1 MIVSFFTFLHYI
13 VQFACLEYNIFME
26 KVNDLSPVVKWAG
39 GKEQE
44 LKYILPNVPDN
55 FVRFIEPFVG
65 GGAVYF
71 SMRNKDMLINDKSVE
86 LTSLYNNIKYKNK
99 SFVSNLQS
107 IQEAWVGLENVLD
120 NNIEFFNVVYSKYK
134 LNKIDKDKLITNIE
148 HFINDNKTEFK
159 SLLNTN
165 LLEHYDIFEKELL
178 RNISAKLIRMKDL
191 EDKKGNLPA
200 KDIYDNFEC
209 GLKGSFY
216 MFIRTLYNKYDKSE
230 YFYFIRE
237 YCYSSM
243 FRYNSNGEF
252 NVPYGGISYNRK
264 NFQRKIDY
272 IKSKELQTHFVNT
285 DIYNLDFEEF
295 LNKIK
300 LTKNDFIFLD
310 PPYDTD
316 FSSYVNNTFDK
327 QDQERLADYLINKC
341 PAKFMLVIK
350 NTDFILS
357 LYDKKGLYITSFD
370 KTYMVS
376 FKGRNNRD
384 CEHLLI
390 TNYPINNEIKKNS
403 NVAALKPNKKKQ
415 LQYA

>member
-1 MIVSFFTFLHYI
+1 
-13 VQFACLEYNIFME
+13 ME
-26 KVNDLSPVVKWAG
+26 KGNNLSPIVKWAG

-71 SMRNKDMLINDKSVE
+71 SMGNINKLINDKSDE
-86 LTSLYNNIKYKNK
+86 LTTLYHNIKYNNK
-99 SFVSNLQS
+99 DFINRLQS
-107 IQEAWVGLENVLD
+107 LQDAWIGLESILD
-120 NNIEFFNVVYSKYK
+120 NNSAFFNETYSQYR
-134 LNKIDKDKLITNIE
+134 LNKISKDELIKSIE
-148 HFINDNKTEFK
+148 QFVNSNKTSFAY
-159 SLLNTN
+159 LLNSE
-165 LLEHYDIFEKELL
+165 LLKHYDIFEKELL
-178 RNISAKLIRMKDL
+178 RNITAKLVRMKDL
-191 EDKKGNLPA
+191 EEKKGNLPEN
-200 KDIYDNFEC
+200 DIYDNFEC
-209 GLKGSFY
+209 ALKGSFY
-216 MFIRTLYNKYDKSE
+216 MFIRALYNKYDNSE

-272 IKSKELQTHFVNT
+272 IKSSELQSHFVNT

-295 LNKIK
+295 LNKIELK
-300 LTKNDFIFLD
+300 DTDFIFLD

-316 FSSYVNNTFDK
+316 FSSYVNNSFDK
-327 QDQERLADYLINKC
+327 KDQERLANYLINKC

-350 NTDFILS
+350 NTDFIS
-357 LYDKKGLYITSFD
+357 ELYSNKGLHINSFD

-384 CEHLLI
+384 CEHLII
-390 TNYPINNEIKKNS
+390 TNYPLPSEGTAVTSLN
-403 NVAALKPNKKKQ
+403 LKRKKQ

>member
-1 MIVSFFTFLHYI
+1 
-13 VQFACLEYNIFME
+13 ME
-26 KVNDLSPVVKWAG
+26 KVNDLSPVIKWAG

-44 LKYILPNVPDN
+44 LKYILPNVPSN

-71 SMRNKDMLINDKSVE
+71 SMKNKDMLINDKSIE

-107 IQEAWVGLENVLD
+107 LQVAWVGLEKVLD

-134 LNKIDKDKLITNIE
+134 LNKIDKEKLITNIE

-165 LLEHYDIFEKELL
+165 LLVHYDIFEKELL

-216 MFIRTLYNKYDKSE
+216 MFIRTLYNKYDNSE

-295 LNKIK
+295 LDKIK

-350 NTDFILS
+350 NTDFILN

-390 TNYPINNEIKKNS
+390 TNYPINNEIKKS
-403 NVAALKPNKKKQ
+403 GTVTALKPNKKKQ

>member
-1 MIVSFFTFLHYI
+1 
-13 VQFACLEYNIFME
+13 ME
-26 KVNDLSPVVKWAG
+26 KVNDLSPIIKWAG

-71 SMRNKDMLINDKSVE
+71 SMGNKNKLINDKSVE
-86 LTSLYNNIKYKNK
+86 LTTLYNNIKYKNK
-99 SFVSNLQS
+99 DFITRLQS
-107 IQEAWVGLENVLD
+107 LQDAWIGLESILD
-120 NNIEFFNVVYSKYK
+120 NTIDVFNTTYLKYKANKIAKEDLIKNIELFV
-134 LNKIDKDKLITNIE
+134 
-148 HFINDNKTEFK
+148 NDNKTAFK
-159 SLLNTN
+159 QLLNPE
-165 LLEHYDIFEKELL
+165 LLKHYDIFEKELL
-178 RNISAKLIRMKDL
+178 RNISAKLVRMKDL
-191 EDKKGNLPA
+191 EEKKGNLPE

-209 GLKGSFY
+209 ALKGSFY
-216 MFIRTLYNKYDKSE
+216 MFIRALYNKYDNSE

-272 IKSKELQTHFVNT
+272 IKSKELQSHFVNT

-295 LNKIK
+295 LDKIK

-316 FSSYVNNTFDK
+316 FSSYVNNSFNK
-327 QDQERLADYLINKC
+327 KDQERLANYLINKC
-341 PAKFMLVIK
+341 LAKFMLVIK
-350 NTDFILS
+350 NTDFIS
-357 LYDKKGLYITSFD
+357 ELYSNKGLHINSFD

-384 CEHLLI
+384 CEHLII
-390 TNYPINNEIKKNS
+390 TNYPLPSEETVVTSLN
-403 NVAALKPNKKKQ
+403 LKRKKQ

>member
-1 MIVSFFTFLHYI
+1 
-13 VQFACLEYNIFME
+13 ME
-26 KVNDLSPVVKWAG
+26 KVNDLSPIVKWAG

-71 SMRNKDMLINDKSVE
+71 SMGNKNKLINDKSVE
-86 LTSLYNNIKYKNK
+86 LTTLYNNIKYKNK
-99 SFVSNLQS
+99 DFISRLQS
-107 IQEAWVGLENVLD
+107 LQDAWVGLESILD
-120 NNIEFFNVVYSKYK
+120 NNIDVFNTTYLKYK
-134 LNKIDKDKLITNIE
+134 ANKIAKEDLIKNIE
-148 HFINDNKTEFK
+148 LFINDNKTAFK
-159 SLLNTN
+159 QLLNAE
-165 LLEHYDIFEKELL
+165 LLKHYGIFEKELL
-178 RNISAKLIRMKDL
+178 RNISAKLVRMKDL
-191 EDKKGNLPA
+191 EEKKGNLPK

-209 GLKGSFY
+209 ALKGSFY
-216 MFIRTLYNKYDKSE
+216 MFIRALYNKYDNSE

-272 IKSKELQTHFVNT
+272 IKSKELQSHFVNT

-295 LNKIK
+295 LDKIK

-327 QDQERLADYLINKC
+327 QDQERLVNYLINKC
-341 PAKFMLVIK
+341 PARFMLVIK
-350 NTDFILS
+350 NTDFIS
-357 LYDKKGLYITSFD
+357 ELYSDKGLYITSFD

-390 TNYPINNEIKKNS
+390 TNYPIGEDVKKTS
-403 NVAALKPNKKKQ
+403 NVAVLKPNKKKQ

>member
-1 MIVSFFTFLHYI
+1 
-13 VQFACLEYNIFME
+13 ME
-26 KVNDLSPVVKWAG
+26 GSKNLSPILKWAG

-44 LKYILPNVPDN
+44 LKYILPNVPSN
-55 FVRFIEPFVG
+55 FGRFIEPFVG

-71 SMRNKDMLINDKSVE
+71 SMKNKDMLINDKSIE

-107 IQEAWVGLENVLD
+107 LQVAWVGLEKVLD

-165 LLEHYDIFEKELL
+165 LLVHYDIFEKELL

-216 MFIRTLYNKYDKSE
+216 MFIRTLYNKYDNSE

-295 LNKIK
+295 LDKIK

-350 NTDFILS
+350 NTDFILN

-390 TNYPINNEIKKNS
+390 TNYPINNEIKKS
-403 NVAALKPNKKKQ
+403 GTVTALKPNKKKQ

>member
-1 MIVSFFTFLHYI
+1 
-13 VQFACLEYNIFME
+13 ME
-26 KVNDLSPVVKWAG
+26 KVNDLSPIVKWAG

-71 SMRNKDMLINDKSVE
+71 SIGNKNKLINDKSVE
-86 LTSLYNNIKYKNK
+86 LTTLYNNIKYKNK
-99 SFVSNLQS
+99 DFITRLQS
-107 IQEAWVGLENVLD
+107 LQDAWIGLESILD
-120 NNIEFFNVVYSKYK
+120 NNIDVFNTTYSKYK
-134 LNKIDKDKLITNIE
+134 ANKIAKEDLIKNIE
-148 HFINDNKTEFK
+148 LFVNDNKTAFK
-159 SLLNTN
+159 QLLNPE
-165 LLEHYDIFEKELL
+165 LLKHYDIFEKELL
-178 RNISAKLIRMKDL
+178 RNISAKLVRMKDL
-191 EDKKGNLPA
+191 EEKKGNLPE

-209 GLKGSFY
+209 ALKGSFY
-216 MFIRTLYNKYDKSE
+216 MFIRALYNKYDNSE

-272 IKSKELQTHFVNT
+272 IKSKELQSHFVNT

-295 LNKIK
+295 LDKIK
-300 LTKNDFIFLD
+300 LNKDDFIFLD

-327 QDQERLADYLINKC
+327 QDQERLANYLINKC

-350 NTDFILS
+350 DTEFIS
-357 LYDKKGLYITSFD
+357 DLYSDKGLYITSFD

-390 TNYPINNEIKKNS
+390 TNYPIGENVKETS
-403 NVAALKPNKKKQ
+403 NVAVLKPNKKKQ

>member
-1 MIVSFFTFLHYI
+1 
-13 VQFACLEYNIFME
+13 ME
-26 KVNDLSPVVKWAG
+26 KVNDLSPIVKWAG

-71 SMRNKDMLINDKSVE
+71 SMGNKNKLINDKSVE
-86 LTSLYNNIKYKNK
+86 LTTLYNNIKYKNK
-99 SFVSNLQS
+99 DFISRLQS
-107 IQEAWVGLENVLD
+107 LQDAWTGLECILN
-120 NNIEFFNVVYSKYK
+120 NNIDVFNTTYSKYK
-134 LNKIDKDKLITNIE
+134 ANKIAKEDLIKNIE
-148 HFINDNKTEFK
+148 LFVNDNKTAFK
-159 SLLNTN
+159 QLLNPE
-165 LLEHYDIFEKELL
+165 LLKHYDIFEKELL
-178 RNISAKLIRMKDL
+178 RNISAKLVRMKDL
-191 EDKKGNLPA
+191 EEKKGNLPE

-209 GLKGSFY
+209 ALKGSFY
-216 MFIRTLYNKYDKSE
+216 MFIRALYNKYDNSE

-272 IKSKELQTHFVNT
+272 IKSKELQFHFVNT

-295 LNKIK
+295 LDKAK

-316 FSSYVNNTFDK
+316 FSSYVNNNFDK
-327 QDQERLADYLINKC
+327 HDQERLANYLINKC

-350 NTDFILS
+350 NTDFIS
-357 LYDKKGLYITSFD
+357 DLYNNKGLYITSFD

-390 TNYPINNEIKKNS
+390 TNYPICEEVKKTN
-403 NVAALKPNKKKQ
+403 NVAILKQNKKKQ

>member
-1 MIVSFFTFLHYI
+1 M
-13 VQFACLEYNIFME
+13 
-26 KVNDLSPVVKWAG
+26 SPIVKWAG

-71 SMRNKDMLINDKSVE
+71 SMGNKNKLINDKSVE
-86 LTSLYNNIKYKNK
+86 LTTLYNNIKYKNK
-99 SFVSNLQS
+99 DFITRLQS
-107 IQEAWVGLENVLD
+107 LQDAWVGLESILD
-120 NNIEFFNVVYSKYK
+120 NNIDVFNAIYSKYK
-134 LNKIDKDKLITNIE
+134 ANEVSKEDLIKNIE
-148 HFINDNKTEFK
+148 LFVNNNKKAFK
-159 SLLNTN
+159 QLLNAE
-165 LLEHYDIFEKELL
+165 LLKHYGIFEKELL
-178 RNISAKLIRMKDL
+178 RNISAKLVRMKDL
-191 EDKKGNLPA
+191 EEKKGNLSE

-209 GLKGSFY
+209 ALKGSFY
-216 MFIRTLYNKYDKSE
+216 MFIRALYNKYDNSE

-264 NFQRKIDY
+264 NFQRKINY
-272 IKSKELQTHFVNT
+272 IKSKELQSHFVNT

-295 LNKIK
+295 LDKIK

-327 QDQERLADYLINKC
+327 QDQERLANYLINKC

-350 NTDFILS
+350 NTDFIS
-357 LYDKKGLYITSFD
+357 ELYSNKGLHINSFD

-384 CEHLLI
+384 CEHLII
-390 TNYPINNEIKKNS
+390 TNYPLPSEEKTATSLNIKR
-403 NVAALKPNKKKQ
+403 KKQ

>member
-1 MIVSFFTFLHYI
+1 
-13 VQFACLEYNIFME
+13 ME
-26 KVNDLSPVVKWAG
+26 KVNDLSPIVKWTG

-44 LKYILPNVPDN
+44 LKYILPNIPSD

-71 SMRNKDMLINDKSVE
+71 SMKNKNLLINDNSIE
-86 LTSLYNNIKYKNK
+86 LTSLYKNIKYKNK
-99 SFVSNLQS
+99 NFVSNLQS
-107 IQEAWVGLENVLD
+107 LQDAWVGLENVLS
-120 NNIEFFNVVYSKYK
+120 NNIEFFNTVYSKYK
-134 LNKIDKDKLITNIE
+134 SNNLDKAKLIVNIE
-148 HFINDNKTEFK
+148 HFLKDNKTALEQ
-159 SLLNTN
+159 LLNPE
-165 LLEHYDIFEKELL
+165 LLKHHDIFETELL
-178 RNISAKLIRMKDL
+178 RNVSAKLIRMKDL
-191 EDKKGNLPA
+191 ENKKGNLA
-200 KDIYDNFEC
+200 EKDIYDNFEC

-216 MFIRTLYNKYDKSE
+216 MFIRALYNKYDNSE

-243 FRYNSNGEF
+243 FRYNSIGEF

-295 LNKIK
+295 LDRIK
-300 LTKNDFIFLD
+300 LNKNDFVFLD

-350 NTDFILS
+350 NTNFIS
-357 LYDKKGLYITSFD
+357 NLYDKKGLYITSFD
-370 KTYMVS
+370 KKYMVS

-390 TNYPINNEIKKNS
+390 TNYPIDNEIKKS
-403 NVAALKPNKKKQ
+403 GTVSVLKSNKKKQ

>member
-1 MIVSFFTFLHYI
+1 
-13 VQFACLEYNIFME
+13 ME
-26 KVNDLSPVVKWAG
+26 KVNDLSPIVKWAG

-71 SMRNKDMLINDKSVE
+71 SMGNKNKLINDKSVE
-86 LTSLYNNIKYKNK
+86 LTTLYNNVKYKNND
-99 SFVSNLQS
+99 FIHRLQS
-107 IQEAWVGLENVLD
+107 LQNAWIGLEEILD
-120 NNIEFFNVVYSKYK
+120 SNIVFFNEAYSQYK
-134 LNKIDKDKLITNIE
+134 LNKISKDNLIKNIE
-148 HFINDNKTEFK
+148 QFVNSNKTSFK
-159 SLLNTN
+159 RILNSELLK
-165 LLEHYDIFEKELL
+165 HYDIFEKELL
-178 RNISAKLIRMKDL
+178 RNISAKLVRMKDL
-191 EDKKGNLPA
+191 EDERGNLSE

-209 GLKGSFY
+209 SIKGSFY
-216 MFIRTLYNKYDKSE
+216 MFIRTLYNKYDNSE

-272 IKSKELQTHFVNT
+272 IKSKKLQAHFLNT

-295 LNKIK
+295 LDKIK

-327 QDQERLADYLINKC
+327 QDQERLANYLINKC
-341 PAKFMLVIK
+341 PAKFMLIIK
-350 NTDFILS
+350 NTDFIS
-357 LYDKKGLYITSFD
+357 NLYSNKRLYITSFD

-390 TNYPINNEIKKNS
+390 TNYPIGKEVDKKD
-403 NVAALKPNKKKQ
+403 NVAILKPNKKKQ

>member
-1 MIVSFFTFLHYI
+1 
-13 VQFACLEYNIFME
+13 ME
-26 KVNDLSPVVKWAG
+26 KGNNLSPVVKWAG

-44 LKYILPNVPDN
+44 LKYILPNIPN
-55 FVRFIEPFVG
+55 GFVRFIEPFVG

-71 SMRNKDMLINDKSVE
+71 FIKNKDMLINDKSVE
-86 LTSLYNNIKYKNK
+86 LISLYNNIKYKNK
-99 SFVSNLQS
+99 SFASNLQS
-107 IQEAWVGLENVLD
+107 LQDAWIRLENVLD
-120 NNIEFFNVVYSKYK
+120 NNIEFFNTVYSKYK
-134 LNKIDKDKLITNIE
+134 SNKIDKDKLRVNIE
-148 HFINDNKTEFK
+148 HFIKDNKTMFK
-159 SLLNTN
+159 QLLNPE
-165 LLEHYDIFEKELL
+165 LSKHYYIFEKELL
-178 RNISAKLIRMKDL
+178 RNISSKLVRMKDL
-191 EDKKGNLPA
+191 EEKKGNLPA

-216 MFIRTLYNKYDKSE
+216 MFIRALYNKYDNSE

-272 IKSKELQTHFVNT
+272 IKSNELQTHFVNT

-295 LNKIK
+295 LDKIK

-350 NTDFILS
+350 NTDFIS
-357 LYDKKGLYITSFD
+357 NLYDKKGLYITSFD

-390 TNYPINNEIKKNS
+390 TNYLINNEIKKS
-403 NVAALKPNKKKQ
+403 DTVTALELNKKKQ

>member
-1 MIVSFFTFLHYI
+1 
-13 VQFACLEYNIFME
+13 ME
-26 KVNDLSPVVKWAG
+26 KVNDLSPIVKWAG

-71 SMRNKDMLINDKSVE
+71 SMGNKNKLINDKSVE
-86 LTSLYNNIKYKNK
+86 LTTLYNNIKYKNK
-99 SFVSNLQS
+99 DFITRLQS
-107 IQEAWVGLENVLD
+107 LQDAWIGLESILD
-120 NNIEFFNVVYSKYK
+120 DNIDVFNTTYSKYK
-134 LNKIDKDKLITNIE
+134 ANKIAKEDLIKNIE
-148 HFINDNKTEFK
+148 LFVNDNKKAFK
-159 SLLNTN
+159 QLLNAE
-165 LLEHYDIFEKELL
+165 LLKHYGIFEKELL
-178 RNISAKLIRMKDL
+178 RNISAKLVRMKDL
-191 EDKKGNLPA
+191 EEKKGNLPE

-209 GLKGSFY
+209 ALKGSFY
-216 MFIRTLYNKYDKSE
+216 MFIRALYNKYDNSE

-272 IKSKELQTHFVNT
+272 IKSKELQSHFVNT

-295 LNKIK
+295 LDKIK

-327 QDQERLADYLINKC
+327 QDQERLANYLINKC
-341 PAKFMLVIK
+341 PARFMLVIK
-350 NTDFILS
+350 NTDFIS
-357 LYDKKGLYITSFD
+357 ELYSDKGLYITSFD

-390 TNYPINNEIKKNS
+390 TNYPIGEDVKKTS
-403 NVAALKPNKKKQ
+403 NVAVLKPNKKKQ

>member
-1 MIVSFFTFLHYI
+1 MRNF
-13 VQFACLEYNIFME
+13 
-26 KVNDLSPVVKWAG
+26 KDLSPIVKWAG

-44 LKYILPNVPDN
+44 LKYILPNMPSA
-55 FVRFIEPFVG
+55 FSRFIEPFVG

-71 SMRNKDMLINDKSVE
+71 SMNCKDLVINDKSPE
-86 LTSLYNNIKYKNK
+86 LTNLYNNVKYHN
-99 SFVSNLQS
+99 SDFVQKLQN
-107 IQEAWVGLENVLD
+107 IYDAWTSLEDVLD
-120 NNIEFFNVVYSKYK
+120 KNIKFFNETYTKFKTNKISKDELKVVIATFITDKEK
-134 LNKIDKDKLITNIE
+134 CFKQILNGNLNKQYQIFLNELI
-148 HFINDNKTEFK
+148 
-159 SLLNTN
+159 
-165 LLEHYDIFEKELL
+165 
-178 RNISAKLIRMKDL
+178 RNISSKLIRMAELEQQKGDL
-191 EDKKGNLPA
+191 PQ

-209 GLKGSFY
+209 ALKGSFY
-216 MFIRTLYNKYDKSE
+216 MFIRALYNQNQTQNSE

-243 FRYNSNGEF
+243 FRYNANGEF
-252 NVPYGGISYNRK
+252 NVPYGGISYNHK

-272 IKSKELQTHFVNT
+272 IKSSELQSHFVNT

-300 LTKNDFIFLD
+300 LKDTDFIFLD

-316 FSSYVNNTFDK
+316 FSSYVNNSFDK
-327 QDQERLADYLINKC
+327 KDQERLANYLINKC

-350 NTDFILS
+350 NTDFIS
-357 LYDKKGLYITSFD
+357 ELYSNKGLHINSFD

-384 CEHLLI
+384 CEHLII
-390 TNYPINNEIKKNS
+390 TNYPLPSEETVVTSLN
-403 NVAALKPNKKKQ
+403 LKRKKQ

>member
-1 MIVSFFTFLHYI
+1 
-13 VQFACLEYNIFME
+13 ME
-26 KVNDLSPVVKWAG
+26 KVNDLSPIVKWAG

-71 SMRNKDMLINDKSVE
+71 SMGNKNKLINDKSVE
-86 LTSLYNNIKYKNK
+86 LTALYNNIKYKNK
-99 SFVSNLQS
+99 DFITRLQS
-107 IQEAWVGLENVLD
+107 LQDAWIGLERILD
-120 NNIEFFNVVYSKYK
+120 NNIDIFNTTYSKYK
-134 LNKIDKDKLITNIE
+134 SNKIAKEDLIKNIE
-148 HFINDNKTEFK
+148 LFVSDNKTAFER
-159 SLLNTN
+159 LLNAE
-165 LLEHYDIFEKELL
+165 LLKHYDIFEKELL
-178 RNISAKLIRMKDL
+178 RNISAKLVRMKDL
-191 EDKKGNLPA
+191 EEKKGNLPE

-209 GLKGSFY
+209 ALKGSFY
-216 MFIRTLYNKYDKSE
+216 MFIRALYNKYDNSE

-272 IKSKELQTHFVNT
+272 IKSKELQSHFVNT

-295 LNKIK
+295 LDKIK
-300 LTKNDFIFLD
+300 LTKDDFIFLD

-327 QDQERLADYLINKC
+327 QDQERLANYLINKC

-350 NTDFILS
+350 NTDFIS
-357 LYDKKGLYITSFD
+357 DLYSDKGLYVTSFD

-390 TNYPINNEIKKNS
+390 TNYPICEEVKKTN
-403 NVAALKPNKKKQ
+403 NVAVLKPNKKKQ

>member
-1 MIVSFFTFLHYI
+1 
-13 VQFACLEYNIFME
+13 ME
-26 KVNDLSPVVKWAG
+26 KGNNLSPIVKWAG

-71 SMRNKDMLINDKSVE
+71 SMGNINKLINDKSDE
-86 LTSLYNNIKYKNK
+86 LTTLYHNIKHNNK
-99 SFVSNLQS
+99 DFINRLQS
-107 IQEAWVGLENVLD
+107 LQDAWIGIESILD
-120 NNIEFFNVVYSKYK
+120 NNIAFFNETYSQYR
-134 LNKIDKDKLITNIE
+134 LNKISKDELIKSIE
-148 HFINDNKTEFK
+148 QFVNGNKPSFAY
-159 SLLNTN
+159 LLNSE
-165 LLEHYDIFEKELL
+165 LLKHYDIFEKELL
-178 RNISAKLIRMKDL
+178 RNITAKLVRMKDL
-191 EDKKGNLPA
+191 EEKKGNLPE

-209 GLKGSFY
+209 ALKGSFY
-216 MFIRTLYNKYDKSE
+216 MFIRTLYNKYDNSE

-272 IKSKELQTHFVNT
+272 IKSKELQSHFVNT

-295 LNKIK
+295 LDKIK

-327 QDQERLADYLINKC
+327 QDQARLANYLINKC

-350 NTDFILS
+350 NTDFIS
-357 LYDKKGLYITSFD
+357 DLYSNKGLYITSFD

-390 TNYPINNEIKKNS
+390 TNYPICKEVKKTS
-403 NVAALKPNKKKQ
+403 NVAVFKPNKKKQ

>member
-1 MIVSFFTFLHYI
+1 
-13 VQFACLEYNIFME
+13 ME
-26 KVNDLSPVVKWAG
+26 KVNNLPPIVKWAG

-71 SMRNKDMLINDKSVE
+71 SMKNKDMLINDKSIE

-107 IQEAWVGLENVLD
+107 LQVAWVGLEKVLD

-165 LLEHYDIFEKELL
+165 LLVHYDIFEKELL

-216 MFIRTLYNKYDKSE
+216 MFIRTLYNKYDNSE

-243 FRYNSNGEF
+243 FRYNSYGEF

-295 LNKIK
+295 LDKIK

-341 PAKFMLVIK
+341 LAKFMLVIK
-350 NTDFILS
+350 NTDFILN

-376 FKGRNNRD
+376 FKGRNSRD

-390 TNYPINNEIKKNS
+390 TNYPINNEIKKS
-403 NVAALKPNKKKQ
+403 GTVTALKPNKKKQ

>member
-1 MIVSFFTFLHYI
+1 
-13 VQFACLEYNIFME
+13 ME
-26 KVNDLSPVVKWAG
+26 KGNNLSPIVKWAG

-71 SMRNKDMLINDKSVE
+71 SMGNINKLINDKSDE
-86 LTSLYNNIKYKNK
+86 LTALYHDIKYNNKDFIHRLQALQNAW
-99 SFVSNLQS
+99 SNLES
-107 IQEAWVGLENVLD
+107 ILD
-120 NNIEFFNVVYSKYK
+120 NNVAFFNKTYSQYR
-134 LNKIDKDKLITNIE
+134 LNKISKEELIKSIE
-148 HFINDNKTEFK
+148 QFVNSNKTKFK
-159 SLLNTN
+159 HILNPE
-165 LLEHYDIFEKELL
+165 LSKHYDIFEKELL
-178 RNISAKLIRMKDL
+178 RNIGAKLIRMKDL
-191 EDKKGNLPA
+191 EEKKGNLPA

-209 GLKGSFY
+209 ALKGSFY
-216 MFIRTLYNKYDKSE
+216 MFIRALYNKYDNSE

-272 IKSKELQTHFVNT
+272 IKSKELQSHFVNT

-316 FSSYVNNTFDK
+316 FSSYVNNAFDR
-327 QDQERLADYLINKC
+327 QDQERLANYLINKC

-350 NTDFILS
+350 NTDFIS
-357 LYDKKGLYITSFD
+357 DLYSNKGLYITSFD

-390 TNYPINNEIKKNS
+390 TNYPIEKEVKETS
-403 NVAALKPNKKKQ
+403 NVAVLEQNKDKQ

>member
-1 MIVSFFTFLHYI
+1 M
-13 VQFACLEYNIFME
+13 
-26 KVNDLSPVVKWAG
+26 SPIVKWAG

-44 LKYILPNVPDN
+44 LKYILPNVPDS

-71 SMRNKDMLINDKSVE
+71 SMKNKNMLINDKSVE
-86 LTSLYNNIKYKNK
+86 LTSLYNNIKYRNE
-99 SFVSNLQS
+99 SFVSNLQAL
-107 IQEAWVGLENVLD
+107 QNAWVSLENILD
-120 NNIEFFNVVYSKYK
+120 NNIEFFNTVYLKYK
-134 LNKIDKDKLITNIE
+134 LNKIDKDKLIVNIE
-148 HFINDNKTEFK
+148 RFINNNKTEFK
-159 SLLNTN
+159 SLLNSN

-216 MFIRTLYNKYDKSE
+216 MFIRTLYNKYDNSE

-295 LNKIK
+295 LDKIK

-341 PAKFMLVIK
+341 PAKFMLIIK
-350 NTDFILS
+350 NTDFILN

-390 TNYPINNEIKKNS
+390 TNYPINNEIKKS
-403 NVAALKPNKKKQ
+403 GTVTALKPNKKKQ

>member
-1 MIVSFFTFLHYI
+1 MRSF
-13 VQFACLEYNIFME
+13 
-26 KVNDLSPVVKWAG
+26 KDLSPIVKWAG

-44 LKYILPNVPDN
+44 LKYILPNVPDS

-71 SMRNKDMLINDKSVE
+71 SMGNKNKLINDKSIE
-86 LTSLYNNIKYKNK
+86 LTTLYNDIKYKNK
-99 SFVSNLQS
+99 DFINRLQS
-107 IQEAWVGLENVLD
+107 LQDAWAGLESILD
-120 NNIEFFNVVYSKYK
+120 NNINVFNTTYSKYK
-134 LNKIDKDKLITNIE
+134 ANEVSKEDLIKSIE
-148 HFINDNKTEFK
+148 LFVNDNKTAFK
-159 SLLNTN
+159 QLLNSE
-165 LLEHYDIFEKELL
+165 LLKHYDIFEKELL
-178 RNISAKLIRMKDL
+178 RNISAKLVRMKDL
-191 EDKKGNLPA
+191 EEKKGNLPE

-209 GLKGSFY
+209 ALKGSFY
-216 MFIRTLYNKYDKSE
+216 MFIRALYNHYDNSE

-243 FRYNSNGEF
+243 FRYNSIGEF

-272 IKSKELQTHFVNT
+272 IKSKELQSHFVNT

-300 LTKNDFIFLD
+300 LTKNDFVFLD

-327 QDQERLADYLINKC
+327 RDQERLANYLINKC

-350 NTDFILS
+350 NTDFIS
-357 LYDKKGLYITSFD
+357 ELYSNKGLYITSFD

-390 TNYPINNEIKKNS
+390 TNYPIGEEVNKTN
-403 NVAALKPNKKKQ
+403 NVAVLKSNKKKQ

>member
-1 MIVSFFTFLHYI
+1 
-13 VQFACLEYNIFME
+13 ME
-26 KVNDLSPVVKWAG
+26 KVKDLSPIVKWAG

-71 SMRNKDMLINDKSVE
+71 SMKNKDMLINDKSVE

-99 SFVSNLQS
+99 SFVRNLQALQDVW
-107 IQEAWVGLENVLD
+107 IGLENILD
-120 NNIEFFNVVYSKYK
+120 CNIEFFNTVYSKYK
-134 LNKIDKDKLITNIE
+134 LNKIDKNKLIANIE
-148 HFINDNKTEFK
+148 HFINENKTEFK
-159 SLLNTN
+159 RLLNSN
-165 LLEHYDIFEKELL
+165 LLKHYDIFEKELL

-216 MFIRTLYNKYDKSE
+216 MFIRTLYNKYDNSE

-295 LNKIK
+295 LDKIK

-350 NTDFILS
+350 NTDFILN

-390 TNYPINNEIKKNS
+390 TNYPINDEIKKS
-403 NVAALKPNKKKQ
+403 GTVTALKPNKKKQ

>member
-1 MIVSFFTFLHYI
+1 
-13 VQFACLEYNIFME
+13 ME
-26 KVNDLSPVVKWAG
+26 KVNDLSPIVKWAG

-71 SMRNKDMLINDKSVE
+71 SMGNKNKLINDKSVE
-86 LTSLYNNIKYKNK
+86 LTALYNNIKYKNK
-99 SFVSNLQS
+99 DFITRLQS
-107 IQEAWVGLENVLD
+107 LQDAWIGLERILD
-120 NNIEFFNVVYSKYK
+120 NNIDIFNTTYSKYK
-134 LNKIDKDKLITNIE
+134 SNKIAKEDLIKNIE
-148 HFINDNKTEFK
+148 SFVSGNKTAFER
-159 SLLNTN
+159 LLNAE
-165 LLEHYDIFEKELL
+165 LLKHYDIFEKELL
-178 RNISAKLIRMKDL
+178 RNISAKLVRMKDL
-191 EDKKGNLPA
+191 EEKKGNLPE

-209 GLKGSFY
+209 ALKGSFY
-216 MFIRTLYNKYDKSE
+216 MFIRALYNKYDNSE

-272 IKSKELQTHFVNT
+272 IKSKELQSHFVNT

-295 LNKIK
+295 LDKIK

-327 QDQERLADYLINKC
+327 QDQERLANYLINKC

-350 NTDFILS
+350 DTEFIS
-357 LYDKKGLYITSFD
+357 DLYSDKGLYITSFD

-390 TNYPINNEIKKNS
+390 TNYPIGENVKETS
-403 NVAALKPNKKKQ
+403 NVAVLKPNKKKQ

>member
-1 MIVSFFTFLHYI
+1 MSET
-13 VQFACLEYNIFME
+13 N
-26 KVNDLSPVVKWAG
+26 NLSPIVKWAG

-44 LKYILPNVPDN
+44 LKYILPNIPVSFD
-55 FVRFIEPFVG
+55 RFIEPFVG

-71 SMRNKDMLINDKSVE
+71 SITGKKLIINDKSLE
-86 LTSLYNNIKYKNK
+86 LTALYNNIKFKNQD
-99 SFVSNLQS
+99 FVNRLQNLQ
-107 IQEAWVGLENVLD
+107 ETWTGLESILD
-120 NNIEFFNVVYSKYK
+120 NNVEFFNSIYRNYK
-134 LNKIDKDKLITNIE
+134 LNKISKDELFNNIE
-148 HFINDNKTEFK
+148 QFINNNNAAFRT
-159 SLLNTN
+159 LLNTN
-165 LLEHYDIFEKELL
+165 LLENYEIFEQELL
-178 RNISAKLIRMKDL
+178 RNISAKLIRMKEL
-191 EDKKGNLPA
+191 EEKKGNLPK

-209 GLKGSFY
+209 ALKGSFY
-216 MFIRTLYNKYDKSE
+216 MFIRALYNKYDNSE

-243 FRYNSNGEF
+243 FRYNSNGKF

-272 IKSKELQTHFVNT
+272 IKSRELQSHFNNT
-285 DIYNLDFEEF
+285 DIYNLDFEDF
-295 LNKIK
+295 LDKIK

-316 FSSYVNNTFDK
+316 FSSYVNNSFDK
-327 QDQERLADYLINKC
+327 NDQKRLADYLINRC
-341 PAKFMLVIK
+341 PAKFMLIIK
-350 NTDFILS
+350 NTDFIS
-357 LYDKKGLYITSFD
+357 ELYRNKGLYITSFD

-390 TNYPINNEIKKNS
+390 TNYPIKQEINE
-403 NVAALKPNKKKQ
+403 VTVLKPNKKQ

>member
-1 MIVSFFTFLHYI
+1 
-13 VQFACLEYNIFME
+13 ME
-26 KVNDLSPVVKWAG
+26 KVNDLSPVIKWAG

-71 SMRNKDMLINDKSVE
+71 SMKNKDMLINDKSAE

-107 IQEAWVGLENVLD
+107 LQVAWGGLEKVLD

-134 LNKIDKDKLITNIE
+134 LNKIDKDKLNTNIE

-165 LLEHYDIFEKELL
+165 LLVHYDIFEKELL

-216 MFIRTLYNKYDKSE
+216 MFIRTLYNKYDNSE

-295 LNKIK
+295 LDKIK

-350 NTDFILS
+350 NTDFILN

-390 TNYPINNEIKKNS
+390 TNYPINNEIKKS
-403 NVAALKPNKKKQ
+403 GTVTALKPNKKKQ

>member
-1 MIVSFFTFLHYI
+1 
-13 VQFACLEYNIFME
+13 ME
-26 KVNDLSPVVKWAG
+26 KVNELSPIVKWAG

-71 SMRNKDMLINDKSVE
+71 SMGNKNKLINDKSVE
-86 LTSLYNNIKYKNK
+86 LTTLYNNIKYKNK
-99 SFVSNLQS
+99 DFITRLQS
-107 IQEAWVGLENVLD
+107 LQDAWGGLESILD
-120 NNIEFFNVVYSKYK
+120 NNIDVFNAIYSKYK
-134 LNKIDKDKLITNIE
+134 ANEVSKEDLIKNIE
-148 HFINDNKTEFK
+148 LFVNNNKKAFK
-159 SLLNTN
+159 QLLNAE
-165 LLEHYDIFEKELL
+165 LLKHYGIFEKELL
-178 RNISAKLIRMKDL
+178 RNISAKLVRMKDL
-191 EDKKGNLPA
+191 EEKKGNLSE

-209 GLKGSFY
+209 ALKGSFY
-216 MFIRTLYNKYDKSE
+216 MFIRALYNKYDNSE

-264 NFQRKIDY
+264 NFQRKINY
-272 IKSKELQTHFVNT
+272 IKSKELQSHFVNT

-295 LNKIK
+295 LDKIK
-300 LTKNDFIFLD
+300 LTKNDFIFLY

-327 QDQERLADYLINKC
+327 QDQERLANYLINKC

-350 NTDFILS
+350 NTDFIS
-357 LYDKKGLYITSFD
+357 ELYSNKGLHINSFD

-384 CEHLLI
+384 CEHLII
-390 TNYPINNEIKKNS
+390 TNYPLPSEEKTATSLNIKR
-403 NVAALKPNKKKQ
+403 KKQ

>member
-1 MIVSFFTFLHYI
+1 
-13 VQFACLEYNIFME
+13 ME
-26 KVNDLSPVVKWAG
+26 KVNDLSPIVKWAG

-71 SMRNKDMLINDKSVE
+71 SMGNKNKLINDKSIE
-86 LTSLYNNIKYKNK
+86 LTTLYNNIKYKNK
-99 SFVSNLQS
+99 DFITRLQS
-107 IQEAWVGLENVLD
+107 LQDAWVGLESILD
-120 NNIEFFNVVYSKYK
+120 NNIDVFNTTYSKYK
-134 LNKIDKDKLITNIE
+134 ANKIAKEDLIKNIE
-148 HFINDNKTEFK
+148 LFINDNKTAFK
-159 SLLNTN
+159 QLLNSE
-165 LLEHYDIFEKELL
+165 LLKHYGIFEKELL
-178 RNISAKLIRMKDL
+178 RNISAKLVRMKDL
-191 EDKKGNLPA
+191 EEKKGNLPEN
-200 KDIYDNFEC
+200 DIYDNFEC
-209 GLKGSFY
+209 ALKGSFY
-216 MFIRTLYNKYDKSE
+216 MFIRALYNKYDNSE

-272 IKSKELQTHFVNT
+272 IKSKELQSHFVST

-295 LNKIK
+295 LDKIH
-300 LTKNDFIFLD
+300 LSKNDFIFLD

-327 QDQERLADYLINKC
+327 QDQERLANYLINKC
-341 PAKFMLVIK
+341 PARFMLVIK
-350 NTDFILS
+350 NTDFIS
-357 LYDKKGLYITSFD
+357 ELYSDKGLYITSFD

-390 TNYPINNEIKKNS
+390 TNYPIGEDVKKTS
-403 NVAALKPNKKKQ
+403 NVAVLKPNKKKQ

>member
-1 MIVSFFTFLHYI
+1 M
-13 VQFACLEYNIFME
+13 
-26 KVNDLSPVVKWAG
+26 SPVIKWAG

-44 LKYILPNVPDN
+44 LKYILPNVPSN

-71 SMRNKDMLINDKSVE
+71 SMKNKDMLINDKSIE

-107 IQEAWVGLENVLD
+107 LQVAWVGLEKVLD

-165 LLEHYDIFEKELL
+165 LLVHYDIFEKELL

-216 MFIRTLYNKYDKSE
+216 MFIRTLYNKYDNSE

-295 LNKIK
+295 LDKIK

-350 NTDFILS
+350 NTDFILN

-390 TNYPINNEIKKNS
+390 TNYPINNEIKKS
-403 NVAALKPNKKKQ
+403 GTVTALKSNKKKQ

>member
-1 MIVSFFTFLHYI
+1 
-13 VQFACLEYNIFME
+13 ME
-26 KVNDLSPVVKWAG
+26 KVNYLSPIVKWAG

-71 SMRNKDMLINDKSVE
+71 SMGNKNKLINDKSVE
-86 LTSLYNNIKYKNK
+86 LTTLYNNIKYKNK
-99 SFVSNLQS
+99 DFINRLQS
-107 IQEAWVGLENVLD
+107 LQDAWVGLESILD
-120 NNIEFFNVVYSKYK
+120 NNIDVFNTTYSKYK
-134 LNKIDKDKLITNIE
+134 ANKIAKEDLIKNIE
-148 HFINDNKTEFK
+148 LFVNDNKTAFK
-159 SLLNTN
+159 QLLNPE
-165 LLEHYDIFEKELL
+165 LLKHYSIFEKELL
-178 RNISAKLIRMKDL
+178 RNISAKLVRMKDL
-191 EDKKGNLPA
+191 EEKKGNLPE

-209 GLKGSFY
+209 ALKGSFY
-216 MFIRTLYNKYDKSE
+216 MFIRALYNKYDNSE

-252 NVPYGGISYNRK
+252 NVPYGGISYNSK

-272 IKSKELQTHFVNT
+272 IKSKELQSHFVNT

-295 LNKIK
+295 LDKIK

-327 QDQERLADYLINKC
+327 QDQERLANYLINKC
-341 PAKFMLVIK
+341 PARFMLVIK
-350 NTDFILS
+350 NTDFIS
-357 LYDKKGLYITSFD
+357 ELYSDKGLYITSFD

-390 TNYPINNEIKKNS
+390 TNYPIGEDVKKTS
-403 NVAALKPNKKKQ
+403 NVAVLKPDKKKQ

>member
-1 MIVSFFTFLHYI
+1 
-13 VQFACLEYNIFME
+13 ME
-26 KVNDLSPVVKWAG
+26 KVKDLSPIVKWAG

-44 LKYILPNVPDN
+44 LKYILPNVPDG
-55 FVRFIEPFVG
+55 FIRFIEPFVG

-71 SMRNKDMLINDKSVE
+71 SMKNKDMLINDKSIE

-107 IQEAWVGLENVLD
+107 LQVAWVGLEKILD
-120 NNIEFFNVVYSKYK
+120 NNIEFFNVIYSKYK

-165 LLEHYDIFEKELL
+165 LLVHYDIFEKELL

-216 MFIRTLYNKYDKSE
+216 MFIRTLHNKYDNSE

-295 LNKIK
+295 LDKIK

-350 NTDFILS
+350 NTDFILN

-390 TNYPINNEIKKNS
+390 TNYSIDNELKKNS
-403 NVAALKPNKKKQ
+403 PVAALKPNKKKQ
-415 LQYA
+415 LLQYA

>member
-1 MIVSFFTFLHYI
+1 M
-13 VQFACLEYNIFME
+13 
-26 KVNDLSPVVKWAG
+26 SPVVKWAG

-44 LKYILPNVPDN
+44 LKYILPNIPN
-55 FVRFIEPFVG
+55 GFVRFIEPFVG

-71 SMRNKDMLINDKSVE
+71 SIKNKDMLINDKSVE
-86 LTSLYNNIKYKNK
+86 LISLYNNIKYKNK
-99 SFVSNLQS
+99 SFASNLQS
-107 IQEAWVGLENVLD
+107 LQDAWIRLENVLD
-120 NNIEFFNVVYSKYK
+120 NNIEFFNTVYSKYK
-134 LNKIDKDKLITNIE
+134 SNKIDKDKLRVNIE
-148 HFINDNKTEFK
+148 HFIKDNKTMFK
-159 SLLNTN
+159 QLLNPE
-165 LLEHYDIFEKELL
+165 LSKHYYIFEKELL
-178 RNISAKLIRMKDL
+178 RNISSKLVRMKDL
-191 EDKKGNLPA
+191 EEKKGNLPA

-216 MFIRTLYNKYDKSE
+216 MFIRALYNKYDNSE

-295 LNKIK
+295 LDKIK

-350 NTDFILS
+350 NTDFIS
-357 LYDKKGLYITSFD
+357 NLYDKKGLYITSFD

-390 TNYPINNEIKKNS
+390 TNYLINNEIKKS
-403 NVAALKPNKKKQ
+403 DTVTALELNKKKQ

>member
-1 MIVSFFTFLHYI
+1 
-13 VQFACLEYNIFME
+13 ME
-26 KVNDLSPVVKWAG
+26 KVNDLSPIVKWAG

-44 LKYILPNVPDN
+44 LKYILPNVPDS

-71 SMRNKDMLINDKSVE
+71 SMKNKNMLINDKSVE
-86 LTSLYNNIKYKNK
+86 LTSLYNNIKYKNE
-99 SFVSNLQS
+99 SFVSNLQAL
-107 IQEAWVGLENVLD
+107 QNAWVSLENILD
-120 NNIEFFNVVYSKYK
+120 NNIEFFNTVYLKYK
-134 LNKIDKDKLITNIE
+134 LNKIDKDKLIVNIE
-148 HFINDNKTEFK
+148 RFINNNKTKFK
-159 SLLNTN
+159 SLLNSN

-191 EDKKGNLPA
+191 EEKKGNLPE

-209 GLKGSFY
+209 ALKGSFY
-216 MFIRTLYNKYDKSE
+216 MFIRALYNKYDNSE

-272 IKSKELQTHFVNT
+272 IKSKELQSHFVNT

-295 LNKIK
+295 LDKIK

-310 PPYDTD
+310 PPYDTN
-316 FSSYVNNTFDK
+316 FSSYVNNAFDR
-327 QDQERLADYLINKC
+327 QDQERLANYLINKC

-350 NTDFILS
+350 NTDFIS
-357 LYDKKGLYITSFD
+357 DLYSNKGLYITSFD

-384 CEHLLI
+384 CKHLLI
-390 TNYPINNEIKKNS
+390 TNYPIEKEVKETS
-403 NVAALKPNKKKQ
+403 NVAVLKQNKDKQ

>member
-1 MIVSFFTFLHYI
+1 M
-13 VQFACLEYNIFME
+13 
-26 KVNDLSPVVKWAG
+26 SPIVKWAG

-71 SMRNKDMLINDKSVE
+71 SMGNKNKLINDKSVE
-86 LTSLYNNIKYKNK
+86 LTALYNNIKYKNK
-99 SFVSNLQS
+99 DFITGLQS
-107 IQEAWVGLENVLD
+107 LQDAWIGLERILD
-120 NNIEFFNVVYSKYK
+120 NNIDIFNTTYSKYK
-134 LNKIDKDKLITNIE
+134 SNKIAKEDLIKNIE
-148 HFINDNKTEFK
+148 SFVSGNKTAFER
-159 SLLNTN
+159 LLNAE
-165 LLEHYDIFEKELL
+165 LLKHYDIFEKELL
-178 RNISAKLIRMKDL
+178 RNISAKLVRMKDL
-191 EDKKGNLPA
+191 EEKKGNLPE

-209 GLKGSFY
+209 ALKGSFY
-216 MFIRTLYNKYDKSE
+216 MFIRALYNKYDNSE

-272 IKSKELQTHFVNT
+272 IKSKELQSHFVNT

-295 LNKIK
+295 LDKIK

-327 QDQERLADYLINKC
+327 QDQERLANYLINKC

-350 NTDFILS
+350 DTEFIS
-357 LYDKKGLYITSFD
+357 DLYSDKGLYITSFD

-390 TNYPINNEIKKNS
+390 TNYPIGENVKETS
-403 NVAALKPNKKKQ
+403 NVAVLKTNKKKQ

>member
-1 MIVSFFTFLHYI
+1 MSCYFFLTFLHHI
-13 VQFACLEYNIFME
+13 VQMVYLAYNNSME
-26 KVNDLSPVVKWAG
+26 KGSNLSPIVKWAG

-44 LKYILPNVPDN
+44 LKYILPNVPDR
-55 FVRFIEPFVG
+55 FIRFIEPFVG

-71 SMRNKDMLINDKSVE
+71 SIKNKDMLINDKSVE
-86 LTSLYNNIKYKNK
+86 LTALYNDIKYNNK
-99 SFVSNLQS
+99 DFISRLQS
-107 IQEAWVGLENVLD
+107 LQNAWVGLEKILD
-120 NNIEFFNVVYSKYK
+120 NNITFFYETYSKYK
-134 LNKIDKDKLITNIE
+134 LGNISKDELIESIEQFINSNKISFEQILNSE
-148 HFINDNKTEFK
+148 
-159 SLLNTN
+159 LLK
-165 LLEHYDIFEKELL
+165 HYNVFEKELL
-178 RNISAKLIRMKDL
+178 RNVSAKLIRMKNL
-191 EDKKGNLPA
+191 EDKNGNLPG

-216 MFIRTLYNKYDKSE
+216 MFIRALYNKYDNSE

-272 IKSKELQTHFVNT
+272 IRSEELQTHFINT
-285 DIYNLDFEEF
+285 DIYNLDFEDF
-295 LNKIK
+295 LDEIK
-300 LTKNDFIFLD
+300 LSENDFIFLD

-327 QDQERLADYLINKC
+327 QDQERLANYLISKC

-350 NTDFILS
+350 NTEFIMD
-357 LYDKKGLYITSFD
+357 LYIDKGLYINSFD
-370 KTYMVS
+370 KKYMVS

-384 CEHLLI
+384 CEHLII
-390 TNYPINNEIKKNS
+390 TNYQLPTVKNK
-403 NVAALKPNKKKQ
+403 VAALELKLKDQ

>member
-1 MIVSFFTFLHYI
+1 
-13 VQFACLEYNIFME
+13 
-26 KVNDLSPVVKWAG
+26 
-39 GKEQE
+39 
-44 LKYILPNVPDN
+44 
-55 FVRFIEPFVG
+55 
-65 GGAVYF
+65 
-71 SMRNKDMLINDKSVE
+71 
-86 LTSLYNNIKYKNK
+86 
-99 SFVSNLQS
+99 
-107 IQEAWVGLENVLD
+107 
-120 NNIEFFNVVYSKYK
+120 
-134 LNKIDKDKLITNIE
+134 
-148 HFINDNKTEFK
+148 
-159 SLLNTN
+159 
-165 LLEHYDIFEKELL
+165 
-178 RNISAKLIRMKDL
+178 
-191 EDKKGNLPA
+191 
-200 KDIYDNFEC
+200 
-209 GLKGSFY
+209 
-216 MFIRTLYNKYDKSE
+216 MFIWALYNKYDNSE

-272 IKSKELQTHFVNT
+272 IKSKELQSHFVNT

-295 LNKIK
+295 LDKIK

-316 FSSYVNNTFDK
+316 FSSYVNNAFDR
-327 QDQERLADYLINKC
+327 QDQERLANYLINKC

-350 NTDFILS
+350 NTDFIS
-357 LYDKKGLYITSFD
+357 DLYSNKGLYITSFD

-390 TNYPINNEIKKNS
+390 TNYPIDKKVKETS
-403 NVAALKPNKKKQ
+403 NVAVLKQNKDKQ